1 MLDDL
6 SMKGN
11 MIELLHLLVKTVKDP
26 FGGTFTQSCCFLQPG
41 K

>member
-11 MIELLHLLVKTVKDP
+11 MIELLHLLVKTVKDL